1 VNEHVAA
8 YPDSIAPA
16 VAAYEAMD
24 EEQRNQAHELHE
36 LGCTGHSL
44 NLTTDRFERSK
55 RVHLLSLLLLCSM
68 KFLHLKFSC
77 LVTRLNYL
85 LSALETKV
93 LGQV

>member
-44 NLTTDRFERSK
+44 NLASNF
-55 RVHLLSLLLLCSM
+55 LCD
-68 KFLHLKFSC
+68 
-77 LVTRLNYL
+77 
-85 LSALETKV
+85 A
-93 LGQV
+93 